1 MVLEEES
8 ITAGMAAGSQ
18 SRKLGGPISATHRKQ
33 RMHWRWGE
41 AINSQGSPPVMD
53 FLQQGSTSLRFLTSQ
68 IRPTTGDQIQ
78 IPEPM
83 GDIAHSNHYRDAVS
97 TSIAMCSEALKGL
110 V

>member
-1 MVLEEES
+1 MVPEEES

-18 SRKLGGPISATHRKQ
+18 SRKLGGPISTTHRKQ
-33 RMHWRWGE
+33 SMHWRWGE

-53 FLQQGSTSLRFLTSQ
+53 FLQQGSTSLRFHTSQ
-68 IRPTTGDQIQ
+68 TRPTTGDQIQ

-97 TSIAMCSEALKGL
+97 TSIAMYSEALKGL